1 MVTALQWRQHRK
13 QLTPLSIRE
22 IFLSVHEPSLC
33 SVSYLSLKK
42 GLSKD
47 KACVFVLLPPWQ
59 RPFAVFGTIRPGLCG
74 LVSISRSHYIRH
86 VHECGLRTLC
96 LQPRV
101 SHFCLNGT
109 SGFTTCNET
118 TESQII
124 AYAKGLARCFKTAID
139 KGVDIAVTP
148 HLKGQGTID
157 LETLCRRI

>member
-1 MVTALQWRQHRK
+1 MVTASLMAAARK
-13 QLTPLSIRE
+13 AIDPLSIRE
-22 IFLSVHEPSLC
+22 IFLSAHEPSLC

-42 GLSKD
+42 GLSISD
-47 KACVFVLLPPWQ
+47 NTCTFVLSPPWQ
-59 RPFAVFGTIRPGLCG
+59 RLFAVFGTIRLDLCD

-101 SHFCLNGT
+101 SHFCLNGI
-109 SGFTTCNET
+109 SGSTTCKET

-124 AYAKGLARCFKTAID
+124 AYAKGLARCFKTAVH

-148 HLKGQGTID
+148 HP
-157 LETLCRRI
+157 